1 MNASAIERGAAPGFE
16 DVADVQQPGL
26 VITSDGDFCA
36 GGPDLIKYS
45 AAKSL
50 YISQF
55 GNVRKVRAA
64 DTQVKYDLLV
74 AGQVSIDDASEFVG
88 VLLQPV
94 HDERRARAGGHR
106 TSVSERVMSKAGIDR
121 GKLFQKVPCR
131 TFAYREVL
139 VVRLVPGL
147 NSGVH
152 DTNAQ
157 SHAHKAIEYLELHF
171 GNRELAVVSGYYVA
185 GSGE

>member
-50 YISQF
+50 YISEF

-74 AGQVSIDDASEFVG
+74 AGQVSIDDASDLVG
-88 VLLQPV
+88 VLSEPI
-94 HDERRARAGGHR
+94 DDKWSMRAGR
-106 TSVSERVMSKAGIDR
+106 PAASVSE
-121 GKLFQKVPCR
+121 
-131 TFAYREVL
+131 
-139 VVRLVPGL
+139 
-147 NSGVH
+147 
-152 DTNAQ
+152 
-157 SHAHKAIEYLELHF
+157 
-171 GNRELAVVSGYYVA
+171 
-185 GSGE
+185 